1 MPPNRVGRLLM
12 PPAAASSTPSLLAL
26 PNELLFLILSFLF
39 ASSTVPRYQLQE
51 LQVVFGLRPTPN
63 NCTAVFRVCRT
74 LHETA
79 WAVWYQHIEFRLEEL
94 GDINLRRGSVPV
106 FVPLAPLP
114 PPQTGL
120 QRLRYLDL
128 APRPFGVLMRHAQ
141 HVNPWLRLAAML
153 PELRRLI
160 IRPVG
165 YQTMVRS
172 IPGTALQAPAIN
184 APTRNY
190 FRRIWHLVDDLKAN
204 GLARHIP
211 YPSRVSRTDPT
222 YHVRLYRFWAT
233 YETALMT
240 IIAINLYQLRSGG
253 SSHMYYIS
261 SLTGSHP
268 ANTRALGELND
279 LAIMKQTTT
288 SGIRHLEI
296 KLGMQYR
303 LRNRR
308 WVTQVS
314 GHYWDLI
321 NEWFW
326 GEPIPNASA
335 S

>member
-1 MPPNRVGRLLM
+1 
-12 PPAAASSTPSLLAL
+12 
-26 PNELLFLILSFLF
+26 
-39 ASSTVPRYQLQE
+39 
-51 LQVVFGLRPTPN
+51 
-63 NCTAVFRVCRT
+63 
-74 LHETA
+74 
-79 WAVWYQHIEFRLEEL
+79 
-94 GDINLRRGSVPV
+94 
-106 FVPLAPLP
+106 
-114 PPQTGL
+114 
-120 QRLRYLDL
+120 
-128 APRPFGVLMRHAQ
+128 MRHAQ

-153 PELRRLI
+153 PELRRLV
-160 IRPVG
+160 IRPFG

-211 YPSRVSRTDPT
+211 YPSVVSRTDPT

-296 KLGMQYR
+296 KLGMHYR
-303 LRNRR
+303 LRNTSRR
-308 WVTQVS
+308 WVAQESVS
-314 GHYWDLI
+314 IMSTFHRVGRLLTGWAQGHYWDLT